1 MERIGHTFY
10 ICIFVTFKICI
21 SEHIYIDQVGCLLSD
36 KVKKVSAVRVNSQ
49 NNHLILWNSFI
60 NHLIERFHSGFTFD
74 SSLRLLK
81 SQNGNILNHKILTM
95 TVTYHHALNDFL
107 KTMPMPWQLY

>member
-49 NNHLILWNSFI
+49 NNHFVEI
-60 NHLIERFHSGFTFD
+60 FHKPSD
-74 SSLRLLK
+74 C
-81 SQNGNILNHKILTM
+81 KIPFW
-95 TVTYHHALNDFL
+95 VYF
-107 KTMPMPWQLY
+107 WQLLEAS